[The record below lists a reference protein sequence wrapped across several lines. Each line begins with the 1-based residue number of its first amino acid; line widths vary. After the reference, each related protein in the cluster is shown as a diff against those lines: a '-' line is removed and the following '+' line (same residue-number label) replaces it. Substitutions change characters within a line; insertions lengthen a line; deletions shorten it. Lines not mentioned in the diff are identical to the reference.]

1 MSMKD
6 MEAASPTSALK
17 QNSTV
22 FSILFAVSIVHL
34 LNDTIQSVVTA
45 IFPIIKD
52 SLSLSYTQL
61 GLIALALNVTAS
73 VLQPAIGVYSD
84 RRPQPYLLPL
94 GVVATLLGVLG
105 LAFATG
111 FWTMLLSVVLIGVG
125 SSVFHPE
132 SAKVAYLAAGTRR
145 GLAQGIFQVGGN
157 AGQALAPVMT
167 ALIFVP
173 FGQDGILWFSLLAV
187 IAIGIQLFTARW
199 YSGTLQSHT
208 LKFKKKS
215 ATGLPAANRRKVT
228 AAISILM
235 LILTSKMAYLAGIS
249 SFFHFYLID
258 RFQLS
263 IQSAQLCVFA
273 FLAAGAVGTFFGGP
287 LADKWGRRN
296 IIWFSILGALPF
308 ILLLPYVNLTTS
320 IIFSVIIGVTI
331 MSSGSVNVVYA
342 QELLPGN
349 IGTVSG
355 LFYGLAFGAGGLGAA
370 ALGALADFTSIVFV
384 MKLVAFLPLIGLLAI
399 LLPSDRKL
407 KEWASKAEALQTKT
421 PTSK

>member
-1 MSMKD
+1 MSAKNTA
-6 MEAASPTSALK
+6 AASHTELK
-17 QNSTV
+17 HNGTV
-22 FSILFAVSIVHL
+22 FSILIAVSIVHL
-34 LNDTIQSVVTA
+34 LNDTIQSIVTA

-73 VLQPAIGVYSD
+73 VLQPAIGLYSD
-84 RRPQPYLLPL
+84 RKPQPNLLPL
-94 GVVATLLGVLG
+94 GAAASLLGVLG

-111 FWTMLLSVVLIGVG
+111 FWTMLGSVVLVGVG

-173 FGQDGILWFSLLAV
+173 LGQPGILWFSILGL
-187 IAIGIQLFTARW
+187 IAISIQMFTARW
-199 YSGTLQSHT
+199 YRSRLKADVKIRKQRSQSSGIP
-208 LKFKKKS
+208 KV
-215 ATGLPAANRRKVT
+215 NRGKIT

-235 LILTSKMAYLAGIS
+235 MILTSKMAYLAGIT
-249 SFFHFYLID
+249 SFYSFYLIEK
-258 RFQLS
+258 FQLS
-263 IQSAQLCVFA
+263 VQAAQICVFA
-273 FLAAGAVGTFFGGP
+273 FLAAGAVGTFFGGQ
-287 LADKWGRRN
+287 LADRWGRRN
-296 IIWFSILGALPF
+296 VIWFSILGALPF
-308 ILLLPYVNLTTS
+308 AVLLPYVNFTFS
-320 IIFSVIIGVTI
+320 IIFCVMIGFI
-331 MSSGSVNVVYA
+331 MMSSGSVNVVYA

-370 ALGALADFTSIVFV
+370 ALGALADTTSILFV
-384 MKLVAFLPLIGLLAI
+384 IKLVSFLPLIGLLAI
-399 LLPSDRKL
+399 LLPADRKL
-407 KEWASKAEALQTKT
+407 KQWAAEAEASKET
-421 PTSK
+421 

>member
-1 MSMKD
+1 MSMKNT
-6 MEAASPTSALK
+6 ETPSPSSALK

-94 GVVATLLGVLG
+94 GVVATLFGVLG

-111 FWTMLLSVVLIGVG
+111 FWTMLISVVLIGIG

-173 FGQDGILWFSLLAV
+173 FGQDGILWFSILAV
-187 IAIGIQLFTARW
+187 AAIAIQIYTARW
-199 YSGTLQSHT
+199 YSGILPSRMI
-208 LKFKKKS
+208 KIKKKN
-215 ATGLPAANRRKVT
+215 TGSMPVANRGKVAT
-228 AAISILM
+228 AISILM

-249 SFFHFYLID
+249 SFFHFYLIE

-263 IQSAQLCVFA
+263 VQSAQLCVFA

-287 LADKWGRRN
+287 LADRWGRRN
-296 IIWFSILGALPF
+296 VIWFSILGAMPF
-308 ILLLPYVNLTTS
+308 AFLLPYVNLSTS
-320 IIFSVIIGVTI
+320 IVFSVIIGFTI

-370 ALGALADFTSIVFV
+370 ALGALADSTSLEFV
-384 MKLVAFLPLIGLLAI
+384 MKSVAFLPLVGLLAI
-399 LLPSDRKL
+399 LLPSDQKL
-407 KEWASKAEALQTKT
+407 KQWASEAEALQDKS
-421 PTSK
+421 PTS